1 MIEQKNGKI
10 LTAQAR
16 TLLWL
21 NQILPFCVSN
31 FHGASRFIRYE
42 SNFPMNNPI
51 SSYINAIGTAVPA
64 FATPQMQ
71 IADFMADAMQLDN
84 YNRRR
89 LTALYRQ
96 TRIAQRH
103 SVLPDYGLQ
112 PGDFTFYPNT
122 PGLEPFPTVGQRMEL
137 YRREAVPLALNA
149 VKACFTDRNAG
160 PTADFDPQQVTHLI
174 TVSCTG
180 LYAPGPD
187 IELVEALGLP
197 TTTQRLAINFMGCYG
212 AFNGLKTADAIVR
225 ADPDSVVLVVCI
237 ELCTIHFQK
246 KTETDHLLSNAL
258 FADGAAAV
266 LIEASPRADRSMRLR
281 TFYSDLLPDGRNE
294 MAWHVADFGFEMTL
308 TSEVPGVIQHG
319 LGRLLS
325 KLLEKS
331 GLTIGDI
338 NQYAM
343 HPGGRKILE
352 VIEDQLGLEPAQNQ
366 PAYDVLRQYGNMSSA
381 TVLFVLREIWQKQ
394 NLANGPTGGLPGGV
408 STILS
413 CAFGPG
419 LTLESMLLELRSE
432 PVLPPVSATV
442 TSTALVPTD

>member
-1 MIEQKNGKI
+1 MQPNGGF
-10 LTAQAR
+10 L
-16 TLLWL
+16 
-21 NQILPFCVSN
+21 
-31 FHGASRFIRYE
+31 
-42 SNFPMNNPI
+42 MNKPT

-71 IADFMADAMQLDN
+71 IADFMAEAMQLDS
-84 YNRRR
+84 YDRRR

-96 TRIAQRH
+96 TRITQRH
-103 SVLPDYGLQ
+103 SVLPDYGQ
-112 PGDFTFYPNT
+112 QTGDFTFYPNT

-137 YRREAVPLALNA
+137 YRREALPLALKA
-149 VKACFTDRNAG
+149 VQACFADRNAG
-160 PTADFDPQQVTHLI
+160 PTKDFNSGQITHLI

-212 AFNGLKTADAIVR
+212 AFNALKTADAIVR

-246 KTETDHLLSNAL
+246 KTQTDHLLSNAL
-258 FADGAAAV
+258 FADGSAAV
-266 LIEASPRADRSMRLR
+266 LIEAKPRADRSMRLR
-281 TFYSDLLPDGRNE
+281 TFFSDLLPDGRNE

-308 TSEVPGVIQHG
+308 TAEVPSVIQHG

-325 KLLEKS
+325 RLLEKS

-343 HPGGRKILE
+343 HPGGRRILE

-366 PAYDVLRQYGNMSSA
+366 AAYDVLRENGNMSSA
-381 TVLFVLREIWQKQ
+381 TVLFVLNELWQKQ
-394 NLANGPTGGLPGGV
+394 NPTEDLPGGV
-408 STILS
+408 SNVLS

-419 LTLESMLLELRSE
+419 LTLESMLLEARSAQIWE
-432 PVLPPVSATV
+432 PALPLTNSN
-442 TSTALVPTD
+442 ALIPND